1 MYRNSTDKRVIHS
14 AEALY
19 HAVLELMAEK
29 KFDKIGIKEVCEK
42 ANIGRATFYRN
53 FDHVDDI
60 FRFELNRH
68 FEELQKQKCSVTD
81 EKSTS
86 EELHIFFNFWVT
98 RGDFLHTL
106 YRANRWSIFG
116 EQFFVASQIKM
127 KEKLQHTG
135 LNDVQYHYT
144 HTSIQV
150 SISTILHTWLERD
163 RQETATELVKMFEL
177 PFELFIKMTASA
189 NR

>member
-1 MYRNSTDKRVIHS
+1 
-14 AEALY
+14 
-19 HAVLELMAEK
+19 
-29 KFDKIGIKEVCEK
+29 
-42 ANIGRATFYRN
+42 
-53 FDHVDDI
+53 
-60 FRFELNRH
+60 
-68 FEELQKQKCSVTD
+68 
-81 EKSTS
+81 
-86 EELHIFFNFWVT
+86 
-98 RGDFLHTL
+98 
-106 YRANRWSIFG
+106 
-116 EQFFVASQIKM
+116 M

-135 LNDVQYHYT
+135 LNDVQYHYI